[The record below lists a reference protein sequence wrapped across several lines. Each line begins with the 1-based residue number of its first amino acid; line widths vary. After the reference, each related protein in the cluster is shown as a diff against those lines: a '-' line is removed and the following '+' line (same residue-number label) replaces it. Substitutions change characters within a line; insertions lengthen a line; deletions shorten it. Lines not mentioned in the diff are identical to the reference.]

1 MIYNIA
7 LLGQDGEHL
16 AMELLEAEDHSEAQ
30 RAGSLILEFCKDV
43 AHSYEVRFN
52 GAVCGHRRRG
62 LFDLIP
68 ILEPRQTNV
77 FDVIERLRHGFT
89 AVALSR
95 PLHKAAVRLRRR
107 RMLSLQAELEAP
119 SPSNKDLLKVDEL
132 AAD

>member
-1 MIYNIA
+1 MIYSIA

-16 AMELLEAEDHSEAQ
+16 VMEPLEAEDHSEAH

-52 GAVCGHRRRG
+52 GAVIACGHWRPG

-77 FDVIERLRHGFT
+77 FDVIERLQHGFT
-89 AVALSR
+89 AVALS
-95 PLHKAAVRLRRR
+95 
-107 RMLSLQAELEAP
+107 
-119 SPSNKDLLKVDEL
+119 
-132 AAD
+132 